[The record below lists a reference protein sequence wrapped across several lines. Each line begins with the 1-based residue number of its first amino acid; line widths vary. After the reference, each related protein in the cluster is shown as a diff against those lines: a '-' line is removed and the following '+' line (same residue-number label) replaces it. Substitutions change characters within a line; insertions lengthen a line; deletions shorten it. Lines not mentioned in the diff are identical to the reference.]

1 MDNPRLASRS
11 EAFVSDDGIKV
22 TKRCYFLAIGDDDV
36 TGNAFSL
43 VLSFNAFD
51 EPSEQKKLDIKMKLA
66 NVIIE
71 FCPEILKSITQLIP
85 EFKAMFRFKDLYP
98 NKKNMARQIELLAPL
113 HIIRERT
120 MSRLMEASEEA
131 VHNYVNKLKEIRQK
145 SKSEEQIKKLETYK
159 DRVTIKSLK
168 GIDMALKDINFEIYI
183 EV

>member
-1 MDNPRLASRS
+1 
-11 EAFVSDDGIKV
+11 
-22 TKRCYFLAIGDDDV
+22 
-36 TGNAFSL
+36 
-43 VLSFNAFD
+43 
-51 EPSEQKKLDIKMKLA
+51 
-66 NVIIE
+66 
-71 FCPEILKSITQLIP
+71 
-85 EFKAMFRFKDLYP
+85 
-98 NKKNMARQIELLAPL
+98 
-113 HIIRERT
+113 